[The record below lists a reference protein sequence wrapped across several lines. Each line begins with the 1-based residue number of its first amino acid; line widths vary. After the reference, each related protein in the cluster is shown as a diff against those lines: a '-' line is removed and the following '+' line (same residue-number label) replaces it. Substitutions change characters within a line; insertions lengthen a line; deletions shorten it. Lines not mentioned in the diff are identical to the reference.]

1 MFTINEDKSVS
12 VTRGDIMVFRVTAM
26 QNGEDYTFKE
36 GDTLRMRVFE
46 KKNCEKVMMVKDFPV
61 TEATKEV
68 EVFLGE
74 EDTKIGPVISK
85 PTTYW
90 YEIELNPDTYP
101 QTIIGYDEDGPKP
114 FLLYPEG
121 KEITEGELDD
131 HIKGDVQQIIE
142 NTVLANLPEI
152 KNDMWYIGGESTGKP
167 SRGRIGEP
175 GVYVGSGVMPEGYT
189 VQFDPEGEYIFGGP
203 KIENG
208 TWWLWDEDTGDY
220 VDTGVPA
227 TGPKGD
233 PGGAA
238 LTEAD
243 KADLVAQVLAAL
255 PNGDDTEY
263 PEGDYVICDICGTT
277 FATKDGYAEYQACPK
292 CGDGELV
299 VPGNGWVSFIVD
311 GIKYTVPSGTTWAEL
326 LASNDCPMGDM
337 DGSGEMSPWYFGTT
351 ANGSTFIFV
360 GGGGGVPMGIVVP
373 GRYATIEPGEYDV
386 VYWDGE

>member
-68 EVFLGE
+68 EAFLGE

-167 SRGRIGEP
+167 SRGRIGDP

-189 VQFDPEGEYIFGGP
+189 VQFDPEGDYVFGGP

-233 PGGAA
+233 PGGAV

-243 KADLVAQVLAAL
+243 KTDLVAQVLAAL

-263 PEGDYVICDICGTT
+263 PDY
-277 FATKDGYAEYQACPK
+277 
-292 CGDGELV
+292 
-299 VPGNGWVSFIVD
+299 
-311 GIKYTVPSGTTWAEL
+311 
-326 LASNDCPMGDM
+326 
-337 DGSGEMSPWYFGTT
+337 
-351 ANGSTFIFV
+351 
-360 GGGGGVPMGIVVP
+360 
-373 GRYATIEPGEYDV
+373 
-386 VYWDGE
+386 